1 MIPLIYLLFAF
12 LCPLILPLV
21 AHCQSLYFLKERM
34 KEMCLQRGLDLDILV
49 SKLKIDLLKTIIQFK
64 FAILM

>member
-1 MIPLIYLLFAF
+1 
-12 LCPLILPLV
+12 
-21 AHCQSLYFLKERM
+21 M

-64 FAILM
+64 FAIPM